1 MLESGMKLPSHPE
14 PPALPEADP
23 FACFD
28 PVTAE
33 WFKAVFDAP
42 TAPQRMGWP
51 VIARGESALILA
63 PTGTGKTLT
72 AFLWCLDRLMLQ
84 DRQQATGNR
93 EQNGRELG
101 GEGTRER
108 KDRQQATGNREQK
121 GRELGGEGARDKGT
135 RIVYVSPL
143 KALAVDVER
152 NLRSPLAGI
161 ANMARRRGVA
171 FHEPSI
177 HVRTGDTPPRER
189 QRYVRD
195 PDDILITTPESLY
208 LLLTS
213 QASEVLRHVDTVII
227 DEIHALVPT
236 KRGAHMT
243 LTLERLEAL
252 VGRPLQRIGLS
263 ATQRPLEEVARFLG
277 GVQIQATG
285 NRQQATWN
293 RQQGTGNRQ
302 LGTGNWEQAT
312 GRQGQR
318 DRGAEGHGD
327 GGNYADNVADLR
339 ANHSSGAEARSLSVA
354 PGGTTEVVPLQN
366 TSTALGGTT
375 EVVPLQNTS
384 TRDTAWGERN
394 AGPSTAPLAGDD
406 GVAVED
412 GGSRLAETLRYRPVT
427 IVNASGRKQL
437 KLRIEVPVEDMA
449 RLNTIEEIP
458 SGPASQTPRRVSI
471 WNAIHPRL
479 LELVRER
486 NSTILFVNSRQ
497 VAERLAGALNELAGE
512 PIARAHHGS
521 LAAHQRSV
529 IEEQLKAG
537 QIKALCAT
545 STLEL
550 GIDMG
555 AVDLVIQIE
564 APPSV
569 ASGMQRIGRAGHSVD
584 AVSEGVL
591 FPKYRADLV
600 ACATVT
606 RAMHEGHIE
615 STRYPRNPLDVL
627 AQQLVAIVAS
637 ATTTGNRQ
645 QGTGNRRAGS
655 GKAGSKGAR
664 ERRGRELGSKG
675 ARERGNKTAGIREQR
690 GLSLFAGTAGTA
702 DSAGI
707 ANTAYSAGAA
717 GSAYPAP
724 VEVCVDAL
732 YDLVRRAAPF
742 GGLTR
747 GAFDGVLDLLSGRY
761 PSDEFGEL
769 RPRLTWDRV
778 RNVVTARNGAARLAI
793 LNAGTIPDR
802 GLYGVFL
809 AHSEGKSVRVGELD
823 EEMVFE
829 SHPNETFILGAST
842 WRIVD
847 ITHDRVL
854 VEPAPGEPGK
864 MPFWKGD
871 GPGRPLEFGRKIGA
885 LVREMRALPKAA
897 ALTRLVAEHDLDPN
911 AAENMLQFLED
922 QQAATGQVPDDR
934 TIVIERVRDE
944 LGDWRMC
951 VLTPFGSRIHIPWAM
966 AVAARIRATGGPDVE
981 TLWGDD
987 GFVLRFPDTDEP
999 PDADWVMVESAEALQ
1014 LVMRQLGSTA
1024 LFAGRFREAAG
1035 RALLLPRRRA
1045 DQRSPL
1051 WQLRKRSYDLLK
1063 VASRY
1068 PSFPLLLEAYREC
1081 LRDVFDM
1088 PALIETLRAIE
1099 QRQLRVHV
1107 VETRKPS
1114 PFASSLLFSYVA
1126 NFLYDGDAPLA
1137 ERRAQAL
1144 TIDQDQL
1151 REILG
1156 EADLRELL
1164 DADVIA
1170 EVEETAQCLA
1180 ENYRARSVDGMH
1192 DLLLKLGDLSREEL
1206 GRRVE
1211 SPELLQHVDR
1221 LIRARRLLEL
1231 RVAGERRL
1239 IAAEDAARYRDAL
1252 GIPLPPGIAASLLE
1266 PVAHPVLEL
1275 VRRYARTHG
1284 PFTCRAAADR
1294 FGLDG
1299 DDVEAVLRQLAHEGR
1314 VLEGGFI
1321 PGGLHR
1327 EWCDAE
1333 ILRQI
1338 RRKSL
1343 ARLRREVEPVEQHT
1357 LARFLT
1363 HWQGLLLRRRSGA
1376 GHLDALLDVIENLQ
1390 GAPVP
1395 ASLLESSI
1403 LPARLAGYE
1412 PAGLDTLIAAG
1423 EVTWAGAEPL
1433 GERDGRIALYLADKV
1448 PLLLTARALTEPL
1461 TEREEKLLEVLEATG
1476 ASFFDPL
1483 HQAVGAGYPGE
1494 TIDALWSLVW
1504 RGLVTNDSLH
1514 ALRAY
1519 ILRPDSA
1526 RTARRSHQTG
1536 AVFRSRRT
1544 TPPNAQGR
1552 WALLPQSRQQATGNR
1567 EQKDRERGSRKTGSK
1582 GAERQGAREQGS
1594 KGAAGRETRIT
1605 AGQETGATAAGATQT
1620 ERSHA
1625 LAMQLLNRY
1634 GILLREQV
1642 AAENVPGGFSAVYDV
1657 LKALEE
1663 SGRIRRGYFVAGL
1676 GATQFALP
1684 AAVDLLRQLRTAPHA
1699 EKPEFVQ
1706 LAATDPAN
1714 PYGSVLKW
1722 PDLPVAEEDSE
1733 TAPRVLTRA
1742 AYAEVILRNGQ
1753 LVAWLRRSNPNLLVF
1768 LPAEEPER
1776 SQAAEGLA
1784 HFLCSRGQER
1794 MHADRHAGVL
1804 ITTINGQPVAAHP
1817 MARFLMDAGF
1827 HPGPLGMHLR
1837 RIPMGMGQQP
1847 AGPEELQ

>member
-1 MLESGMKLPSHPE
+1 MPPRPTNPDA
-14 PPALPEADP
+14 PPALDAQEP
-23 FACFD
+23 FSVFH

-33 WFKAVFDAP
+33 WFQAVFDAP
-42 TAPQRMGWP
+42 TAPQRLGWP

-72 AFLWCLDRLMLQ
+72 AFLWCLDRLMLHPRPT
-84 DRQQATGNR
+84 DRT
-93 EQNGRELG
+93 
-101 GEGTRER
+101 
-108 KDRQQATGNREQK
+108 
-121 GRELGGEGARDKGT
+121 KGT

-161 ANMARRRGVA
+161 ANMARRRGVP
-171 FHEPSI
+171 FHEPTIS
-177 HVRTGDTPPRER
+177 VRTGDTPPRER
-189 QRYVRD
+189 ARYRRD
-195 PDDILITTPESLY
+195 PADILITTPESLY

-213 QASEVLRHVDTVII
+213 QAAEVLRTVDTVIV

-236 KRGAHMT
+236 KRGAHLA

-252 VGRPLQRIGLS
+252 AKKPLQRIGLS

-277 GVQIQATG
+277 GVDIQP
-285 NRQQATWN
+285 QQTQESPAPPQSSHAPSS
-293 RQQGTGNRQ
+293 RF
-302 LGTGNWEQAT
+302 
-312 GRQGQR
+312 
-318 DRGAEGHGD
+318 
-327 GGNYADNVADLR
+327 
-339 ANHSSGAEARSLSVA
+339 SSGARVGDQAAHSSDRETIASSEEDSWTA
-354 PGGTTEVVPLQN
+354 EVP
-366 TSTALGGTT
+366 
-375 EVVPLQNTS
+375 EP
-384 TRDTAWGERN
+384 
-394 AGPSTAPLAGDD
+394 
-406 GVAVED
+406 AV
-412 GGSRLAETLRYRPVT
+412 LRYRPVT
-427 IVNASGRKQL
+427 IVNASARKQL

-449 RLNTIEEIP
+449 RLNAMEEIP

-479 LELVRER
+479 LELIRER

-497 VAERLAGALNELAGE
+497 VAERLAGALNELADE

-521 LAAHQRSV
+521 LAAPQRAI

-537 QIKALCAT
+537 KIKALCAT

-564 APPSV
+564 APPSI
-569 ASGMQRIGRAGHSVD
+569 ASGMQRIGRAGHHVD

-591 FPKYRADLV
+591 FPKFRADLV
-600 ACATVT
+600 ACAAVT
-606 RAMHEGHIE
+606 SAMHEGHIE
-615 STRYPRNPLDVL
+615 STRFPRNPLDVL
-627 AQQLVAIVAS
+627 AQQLVAIVAHPPNVASS
-637 ATTTGNRQ
+637 ARSKKPRTLSTR
-645 QGTGNRRAGS
+645 RRAPS
-655 GKAGSKGAR
+655 FP
-664 ERRGRELGSKG
+664 
-675 ARERGNKTAGIREQR
+675 Q
-690 GLSLFAGTAGTA
+690 LFAERVG
-702 DSAGI
+702 DHEPQ
-707 ANTAYSAGAA
+707 
-717 GSAYPAP
+717 PASEYATLDLEP
-724 VEVCVDAL
+724 KPEVAVDLL

-747 GAFDGVLDLLSGRY
+747 TAFDGVLDLLSGRY
-761 PSDEFGEL
+761 PSDEFAEL

-778 RNVVTARNGAARLAI
+778 RNVVTARDGAARLAI

-809 AHSEGKSVRVGELD
+809 AHTEGKSIRVGELD

-829 SHPNETFILGAST
+829 SHPNDNFILGAST

-871 GPGRPLEFGRKIGA
+871 GPGRPLEFGRRIGA
-885 LVREMRALPKAA
+885 LVRELRALPKPAG
-897 ALTRLVAEHDLDPN
+897 LTRLVAEHDLDPN
-911 AAENMLQFLED
+911 AAENLLQFLED
-922 QQAATGQVPDDR
+922 QQTATGQVPDDR
-934 TIVIERVRDE
+934 TIVIERTRDE
-944 LGDWRMC
+944 LGDWRVC

-966 AVAARIRATGGPDVE
+966 AVSARIRAAGGPDVE

-999 PDADWVMVESAEALQ
+999 PDPDWIMLESSEALQ
-1014 LVMRQLGSTA
+1014 LVLRQLGSTA

-1035 RALLLPRRRA
+1035 RALLLPRRHA

-1051 WQLRKRSYDLLK
+1051 WQLRKRSYDLLS

-1088 PALIETLRAIE
+1088 PALLETLRAIE

-1126 NFLYDGDAPLA
+1126 NFVYDGDAPLA

-1164 DADVIA
+1164 DAAAIA

-1180 ENYRARSVDGMH
+1180 ENYRARSADGIH
-1192 DLLLKLGDLSREEL
+1192 DLLLKLGDLSREEVS
-1206 GRRVE
+1206 RRVA
-1211 SPELLQHVDR
+1211 SPDLLQHVDR
-1221 LIRARRLLEL
+1221 LVRARRLLEL
-1231 RVAGERRL
+1231 RIAPTGENARRL

-1252 GIPLPPGIAASLLE
+1252 GIPLPPGLAASLLE

-1284 PFTCRAAADR
+1284 PFTVRAAADR

-1299 DDVEAVLRQLAHEGR
+1299 SEVENVLRQLAHEGR

-1363 HWQGLLLRRRSGA
+1363 HWQGLLAPRRSGPA
-1376 GHLDALLDVIENLQ
+1376 HLDALLDVIESLQ
-1390 GAPVP
+1390 GAPIP
-1395 ASLLESSI
+1395 ASLLEASI
-1403 LPARLAGYE
+1403 LPARIAGYE

-1423 EVTWAGAEPL
+1423 EVAWAGVEPL
-1433 GERDGRIALYLADKV
+1433 GERDGRIALYLADKL
-1448 PLLLTARALTEPL
+1448 PLLAQPRPL
-1461 TEREEKLLEVLEATG
+1461 TDPLAEREQKLVAILESTG

-1483 HQAVGAGYPGE
+1483 HQAVGGGYPGE

-1519 ILRPDSA
+1519 TIRPDT
-1526 RTARRSHQTG
+1526 RTQRRPHQTG

-1552 WALLPQSRQQATGNR
+1552 WSLLPVRSKDTGPSAT
-1567 EQKDRERGSRKTGSK
+1567 E
-1582 GAERQGAREQGS
+1582 A
-1594 KGAAGRETRIT
+1594 
-1605 AGQETGATAAGATQT
+1605 
-1620 ERSHA
+1620 SHA

-1634 GILLREQV
+1634 GILLREHA
-1642 AAENVPGGFSAVYDV
+1642 AAENIPGGFSAVYDV
-1657 LKALEE
+1657 LKALEQ

-1684 AAVDLLRQLRTAPHA
+1684 AAVDLLRRLRTAPPE

-1706 LAATDPAN
+1706 LAASDPAN
-1714 PYGSVLKW
+1714 PYGSVLRW
-1722 PDLPVAEEDSE
+1722 PDLPVAEEDTES
-1733 TAPRVLTRA
+1733 APRVLTRA

-1753 LVAWLRRSNPNLLVF
+1753 LLACLRRNNPNLLVF
-1768 LPAEEPER
+1768 LPGDEPER
-1776 SQAAEGLA
+1776 SQAASGLA
-1784 HFLCSRGQER
+1784 HFLCARGQER
-1794 MHADRHAGVL
+1794 MHADRHQGVL
-1804 ITTINGQPVAAHP
+1804 ITTINGQPVSANP

-1827 HPGPLGMHLR
+1827 HPGPLGLHLR
-1837 RIPMGMGQQP
+1837 RIPMP
-1847 AGPEELQ
+1847 IVHHAASAEELQ

>member
-1 MLESGMKLPSHPE
+1 MSAERPVSLQDPNPQSPAEPGSPSAGSDCTP
-14 PPALPEADP
+14 ADP
-23 FACFD
+23 FACFH

-33 WFKAVFDAP
+33 WFRAVFDAP
-42 TAPQRMGWP
+42 TAPQRLGWP
-51 VIARGESALILA
+51 VIARRESALILA

-72 AFLWCLDRLMLQ
+72 AFLWCLDRLMLHL
-84 DRQQATGNR
+84 DP
-93 EQNGRELG
+93 E
-101 GEGTRER
+101 GEKPGC
-108 KDRQQATGNREQK
+108 
-121 GRELGGEGARDKGT
+121 
-135 RIVYVSPL
+135 RILYVSPL

-161 ANMARRRGVA
+161 ANMARRRA
-171 FHEPSI
+171 ISFHEPTIS
-177 HVRTGDTPPRER
+177 VRTGDTPQRER
-189 QRYVRD
+189 ARFRRH
-195 PDDILITTPESLY
+195 PADILITTPESLY
-208 LLLTS
+208 LMLTS
-213 QASEVLRHVDTVII
+213 GAADALRTVDTVII

-236 KRGAHMT
+236 KRGAH
-243 LTLERLEAL
+243 LALSLERLEAL
-252 VGRPLQRIGLS
+252 TKKRLQRIGLS

-277 GVQIQATG
+277 GVEISV
-285 NRQQATWN
+285 
-293 RQQGTGNRQ
+293 
-302 LGTGNWEQAT
+302 EKP
-312 GRQGQR
+312 
-318 DRGAEGHGD
+318 GH
-327 GGNYADNVADLR
+327 AK
-339 ANHSSGAEARSLSVA
+339 
-354 PGGTTEVVPLQN
+354 
-366 TSTALGGTT
+366 STVSHA
-375 EVVPLQNTS
+375 
-384 TRDTAWGERN
+384 
-394 AGPSTAPLAGDD
+394 
-406 GVAVED
+406 VAVSSDSNPKAQAADEV
-412 GGSRLAETLRYRPVT
+412 SNLATTGLDLPDPAPLRYRPVM
-427 IVNASGRKQL
+427 IVNASVSKQL

-449 RLNTIEEIP
+449 NLNAIEELP
-458 SGPASQTPRRVSI
+458 SGPASQMPRRVSI

-479 LELVRER
+479 LELIRDR

-497 VAERLAGALNELAGE
+497 VAERLAGALNDLAGE

-521 LAAHQRSV
+521 LAAAQRSV

-584 AVSEGVL
+584 AVSEGIL

-600 ACATVT
+600 ACAAVT
-606 RAMHEGHIE
+606 RAMHDGHIE

-627 AQQLVAIVAS
+627 CQQLVAICAHPPF
-637 ATTTGNRQ
+637 AAKTELPRKPRQ
-645 QGTGNRRAGS
+645 ILPGTVLPPDPRP
-655 GKAGSKGAR
+655 
-664 ERRGRELGSKG
+664 EV
-675 ARERGNKTAGIREQR
+675 
-690 GLSLFAGTAGTA
+690 
-702 DSAGI
+702 
-707 ANTAYSAGAA
+707 
-717 GSAYPAP
+717 P
-724 VEVCVDAL
+724 VDFL

-747 GAFDGVLDLLSGRY
+747 SSFEGVLDLLSGRY
-761 PSDEFGEL
+761 PSDEFAEL
-769 RPRLTWDRV
+769 RPRLNWDRI
-778 RNVVTARNGAARLAI
+778 RNVVIARDGAARLAI

-809 AHSEGKSVRVGELD
+809 AHTEGKSIRVGELD

-854 VEPAPGEPGK
+854 VVPAPGEPGK

-871 GPGRPLEFGRKIGA
+871 GPGRPLEFGRRIGA
-885 LVREMRALPKAA
+885 LVRELRSLPKPA

-911 AAENMLQFLED
+911 AAENLLQFLAD
-922 QQAATGQVPDDR
+922 QADSTGQVPDDR

-944 LGDWRMC
+944 LGDWRVC

-966 AVAARIRATGGPDVE
+966 AVSARIRASGGPEVE

-999 PDADWVMVESAEALQ
+999 PNPDWFLIESSEAMR
-1014 LVMRQLGSTA
+1014 LVLRQLGSTA

-1045 DQRSPL
+1045 NQRSPL
-1051 WQLRKRSYDLLK
+1051 WQLRKRSYDLLS

-1081 LRDVFDM
+1081 LRDFFDM
-1088 PALIETLRAIE
+1088 PALIEILREIE
-1099 QRQLRVHV
+1099 QRKLRVHI

-1114 PFASSLLFSYVA
+1114 PFAASLLFSYVA

-1151 REILG
+1151 SELLG

-1164 DADVIA
+1164 DPDAIAD
-1170 EVEETAQCLA
+1170 VEETAQCLA
-1180 ENYRARSVDGMH
+1180 ENYRARSADGVH
-1192 DLLLKLGDLSREEL
+1192 DLCLRLGDLSQTEL
-1206 GRRVE
+1206 ARRVTDPSVLE
-1211 SPELLQHVDR
+1211 SVPR
-1221 LIRARRLLEL
+1221 LVRGRRLLEL
-1231 RVAGERRL
+1231 RIAGERRV

-1252 GIPLPPGIAASLLE
+1252 GVPLPPGLPVALLE

-1275 VRRYARTHG
+1275 VRRFARTHG
-1284 PFTCRAAADR
+1284 PFTLREPAERFALDPTVIENALRSLAA
-1294 FGLDG
+1294 
-1299 DDVEAVLRQLAHEGR
+1299 EGR
-1314 VLEGGFI
+1314 VLEGGFR
-1321 PGGLHR
+1321 PTGLHR

-1343 ARLRREVEPVEQHT
+1343 AKLRREVEPVEQHT

-1363 HWQGLLLRRRSGA
+1363 HWQGLLAPRRTGPA
-1376 GHLDALLDVIENLQ
+1376 HLDALLDAIENLQ
-1390 GAPVP
+1390 GAPIP

-1403 LPARLAGYE
+1403 LPARVSGYD

-1423 EVTWAGAEPL
+1423 EVAWAGVEPI
-1433 GERDGRIALYLADKV
+1433 GERDGRIALYLADKLA
-1448 PLLLTARALTEPL
+1448 LLAQQRPQSEPL
-1461 TEREEKLLEVLEATG
+1461 TEREEKLLAVLESTG
-1476 ASFFDPL
+1476 ASFFDSL
-1483 HQAVGAGYPGE
+1483 HQAIGGGYPGE

-1526 RTARRSHQTG
+1526 RAPRRPHQSG
-1536 AVFRSRRT
+1536 AAFRSRRT

-1552 WALLPQSRQQATGNR
+1552 WSLLPVGA
-1567 EQKDRERGSRKTGSK
+1567 QKGRGVVSSK
-1582 GAERQGAREQGS
+1582 MPGAPSFPLSSAERVGDHEPRPTSAP
-1594 KGAAGRETRIT
+1594 TT
-1605 AGQETGATAAGATQT
+1605 T
-1620 ERSHA
+1620 ESAHA
-1625 LAMQLLNRY
+1625 LALQLLSRY
-1634 GILLREQV
+1634 GILTRESV

-1684 AAVDLLRQLRTAPHA
+1684 AAIDLLRQLRTEPPA

-1714 PYGSVLKW
+1714 PYGSVLRW
-1722 PDLPVAEEDSE
+1722 PDLPVTDNDSE
-1733 TAPRVLTRA
+1733 SAPRILTRA

-1753 LVAWLRRSNPNLLVF
+1753 LVAWLRRNNPNLLVF
-1768 LPAEEPER
+1768 LPADEPER
-1776 SQAAEGLA
+1776 SHAAAGLA
-1784 HFLCSRGQER
+1784 HFLCDRGQSR
-1794 MHADRHAGVL
+1794 MHSSRHEGVL
-1804 ITTINGQPVAAHP
+1804 ITTINGQSVSSHFL
-1817 MARFLMDAGF
+1817 ARFLMDAGF
-1827 HPGPLGMHLR
+1827 YCGPLGMHLR
-1837 RIPMGMGQQP
+1837 RIPLPLTPPPMHEVQ
-1847 AGPEELQ
+1847 

>member
-1 MLESGMKLPSHPE
+1 M
-14 PPALPEADP
+14 PARRPTSENQPIPGPDP
-23 FACFD
+23 FACFH

-33 WFKAVFDAP
+33 WFKAVFEAP

-72 AFLWCLDRLMLQ
+72 AFLWCLDRLMLHP
-84 DRQQATGNR
+84 AP
-93 EQNGRELG
+93 EE
-101 GEGTRER
+101 
-108 KDRQQATGNREQK
+108 KKK
-121 GRELGGEGARDKGT
+121 GC

-161 ANMARRRGVA
+161 SNMARRMGVP
-171 FHEPSI
+171 FREPGIS
-177 HVRTGDTPPRER
+177 VRTGDTPQKER
-189 QRYVRD
+189 ARFARQ
-195 PDDILITTPESLY
+195 PDEVLITTPESLY

-213 QASEVLRHVDTVII
+213 QAADALRTVDTVII

-236 KRGAHMT
+236 KRGAHLA

-252 VGRPLQRIGLS
+252 TKRRLQRIGLS

-277 GVQIQATG
+277 GVEVQETG
-285 NRQQATWN
+285 NRE
-293 RQQGTGNRQ
+293 QGFEKQ
-302 LGTGNWEQAT
+302 EPIEQCH
-312 GRQGQR
+312 
-318 DRGAEGHGD
+318 D
-327 GGNYADNVADLR
+327 VALVE
-339 ANHSSGAEARSLSVA
+339 EARGLV
-354 PGGTTEVVPLQN
+354 
-366 TSTALGGTT
+366 
-375 EVVPLQNTS
+375 
-384 TRDTAWGERN
+384 
-394 AGPSTAPLAGDD
+394 
-406 GVAVED
+406 
-412 GGSRLAETLRYRPVT
+412 YRPVT
-427 IVNASGRKQL
+427 VINASALKQL

-449 RLNTIEEIP
+449 RLGEMEDIP
-458 SGPASQTPRRVSI
+458 SGPASQMPRRVSI

-479 LELVRER
+479 LEIVRDR

-521 LAAHQRSV
+521 LAAAQRSV

-537 QIKALCAT
+537 QIRALCAT

-564 APPSV
+564 SPPSV
-569 ASGMQRIGRAGHSVD
+569 ASGMQRIGRAGHHVD
-584 AVSEGVL
+584 AVSEGIL

-600 ACATVT
+600 ACAAVT

-615 STRYPRNPLDVL
+615 STRFPRNPLDVL
-627 AQQLVAIVAS
+627 AQQMVAIVAHPP
-637 ATTTGNRQ
+637 T
-645 QGTGNRRAGS
+645 
-655 GKAGSKGAR
+655 KAGN
-664 ERRGRELGSKG
+664 
-675 ARERGNKTAGIREQR
+675 GNQKSGTRKRKVTAGKKGERFRALFDNETPLEQSVQ
-690 GLSLFAGTAGTA
+690 LTASLEEK
-702 DSAGI
+702 
-707 ANTAYSAGAA
+707 
-717 GSAYPAP
+717 P
-724 VEVCVDAL
+724 EVSVDYL

-747 GAFDGVLDLLSGRY
+747 SSFEGVLDLLSGRY
-761 PSDEFGEL
+761 PSDEFAEL

-778 RNVVTARNGAARLAI
+778 RNVVTARDGAARLAI

-809 AHSEGKSVRVGELD
+809 AYSEGKAVRVGELD

-829 SHPNETFILGAST
+829 SHPGETFILGAST

-854 VEPAPGEPGK
+854 VTPAPGEPGK

-871 GPGRPLEFGRKIGA
+871 GPGRPLEFGRRIGA
-885 LVREMRALPKAA
+885 MVRELRALPKPV
-897 ALTRLVAEHDLDPN
+897 ALTRLVAEHDLDPG
-911 AAENMLQFLED
+911 AAENLMQYLDD
-922 QQAATGQVPDDR
+922 QHDSTDAVPDDR
-934 TIVIERVRDE
+934 TIVIERCRDE
-944 LGDWRMC
+944 LGDWRVC

-966 AVAARIRATGGPDVE
+966 AVSARIRAAGGPEVE

-999 PDADWVMVESAEALQ
+999 PDPDWFLVESAEAMQ
-1014 LVMRQLGSTA
+1014 LVLRQLGSTA

-1051 WQLRKRSYDLLK
+1051 WQLRKRSYDLLS

-1068 PSFPLLLEAYREC
+1068 LSFPLLLESYREC

-1099 QRQLRVHV
+1099 QRQLRIHV
-1107 VETRKPS
+1107 AETRKPS

-1151 REILG
+1151 RELLG

-1164 DADVIA
+1164 DAEAIA
-1170 EVEETAQCLA
+1170 EVEEKAQCLS
-1180 ENYRARSVDGMH
+1180 EDYRARSADGIH
-1192 DLLLKLGDLSREEL
+1192 DLCLRLGDLSREEL
-1206 GRRVE
+1206 ARRVV
-1211 SPELLQHVDR
+1211 SPDLLASVDR
-1221 LIRARRLLEL
+1221 LVRARRLLDL
-1231 RVAGERRL
+1231 RIAGERRL
-1239 IAAEDAARYRDAL
+1239 IAVEDAARYRDAL
-1252 GIPLPPGIAASLLE
+1252 GIPLPPGIATALLE
-1266 PVAHPVLEL
+1266 PVAHPVMEL

-1284 PFTCRAAADR
+1284 PFTLREASERFALDIPVVEQALHLLAA
-1294 FGLDG
+1294 
-1299 DDVEAVLRQLAHEGR
+1299 EGR
-1314 VLEGGFI
+1314 VLEGGFR
-1321 PGGLHR
+1321 PGGLNR

-1343 ARLRREVEPVEQHT
+1343 AKLRREVEPVEQYT

-1363 HWQGLLLRRRSGA
+1363 HWQGLVAPRRTGNA
-1376 GHLDALLDVIENLQ
+1376 HLDVLLDSIENLQ
-1390 GAPVP
+1390 GAPIP
-1395 ASLLESSI
+1395 ASLLETQV
-1403 LPARLAGYE
+1403 LPARISDYG
-1412 PAGLDTLIAAG
+1412 PSGLDTLIGAG
-1423 EVTWAGAEPL
+1423 EVAWAGVEPI
-1433 GERDGRIALYLADKV
+1433 GERDGRIALFLADKL
-1448 PLLLTARALTEPL
+1448 PLLAQQRPLVEPL
-1461 TEREEKLLEVLEATG
+1461 TEREEKLLAVLESTG

-1483 HQAVGAGYPGE
+1483 HQAAGGGYPGE
-1494 TIDALWSLVW
+1494 TIEALWSLVW
-1504 RGLVTNDSLH
+1504 RGLITNDSLH
-1514 ALRAY
+1514 ALRSYTA
-1519 ILRPDSA
+1519 RPESA
-1526 RTARRSHQTG
+1526 RAPRRLQTG

-1544 TPPNAQGR
+1544 TPPTAQGR
-1552 WALLPQSRQQATGNR
+1552 WSLLPLRAAKNAEGVPTAT
-1567 EQKDRERGSRKTGSK
+1567 E
-1582 GAERQGAREQGS
+1582 A
-1594 KGAAGRETRIT
+1594 
-1605 AGQETGATAAGATQT
+1605 
-1620 ERSHA
+1620 SHA
-1625 LAMQLLNRY
+1625 LALQLLNRY
-1634 GILLREQV
+1634 GVLMREHV

-1663 SGRIRRGYFVAGL
+1663 SGRVRRGYFVAGL

-1684 AAVDLLRQLRTAPHA
+1684 AAVDLLRQLRTAPPT

-1714 PYGSVLKW
+1714 PYGSVLRW

-1733 TAPRVLTRA
+1733 TAPRILTRA

-1753 LVAWLRRSNPNLLVF
+1753 LVAWLRRGNPNILVF
-1768 LPAEEPER
+1768 LPPEEPER
-1776 SQAAEGLA
+1776 GQVSSGLA
-1784 HFLCSRGQER
+1784 HFLCSRGQEKMR
-1794 MHADRHAGVL
+1794 ASSHQGVL

-1817 MARFLMDAGF
+1817 MARYLMDAGF

-1837 RIPMGMGQQP
+1837 RIPMSMGHHAHEPGANTGGEVQ
-1847 AGPEELQ
+1847 

>member
-1 MLESGMKLPSHPE
+1 MLRPAAPPEST
-14 PPALPEADP
+14 PAPDP
-23 FACFD
+23 FACFH
-28 PVTAE
+28 PVTAA

-42 TAPQRMGWP
+42 TQPQFLGWP

-63 PTGTGKTLT
+63 PTGTGKTLA

-84 DRQQATGNR
+84 PAHPSDKDKGVARVGHPD
-93 EQNGRELG
+93 ELG
-101 GEGTRER
+101 C
-108 KDRQQATGNREQK
+108 
-121 GRELGGEGARDKGT
+121 

-152 NLRSPLAGI
+152 NLRSPLAGM
-161 ANMARRRGVA
+161 ANMARRMGVP
-171 FHEPSI
+171 FREPQI

-189 QRYVRD
+189 ARFLRH
-195 PDDILITTPESLY
+195 PAEILITTPESLY

-213 QASEVLRHVDTVII
+213 QASEVLRTVDTVII

-236 KRGAHMT
+236 KRGAH
-243 LTLERLEAL
+243 LALSLERLEAL
-252 VGRPLQRIGLS
+252 TRRRLQRIGLS

-277 GVQIQATG
+277 GVETPEAVAGSTLDL
-285 NRQQATWN
+285 QQK
-293 RQQGTGNRQ
+293 
-302 LGTGNWEQAT
+302 
-312 GRQGQR
+312 
-318 DRGAEGHGD
+318 
-327 GGNYADNVADLR
+327 LR
-339 ANHSSGAEARSLSVA
+339 APSFPLFSAVRVGEQESRPESADPESGSSGSQLLEPFPDSGFSQGFSTDTEAPPHQPSDAAWSSDI
-354 PGGTTEVVPLQN
+354 PETTP
-366 TSTALGGTT
+366 
-375 EVVPLQNTS
+375 
-384 TRDTAWGERN
+384 
-394 AGPSTAPLAGDD
+394 
-406 GVAVED
+406 
-412 GGSRLAETLRYRPVT
+412 LRYRPVT
-427 IVNASGRKQL
+427 IVNASALKRL

-449 RLNTIEEIP
+449 RLSAQEELP
-458 SGPASQTPRRVSI
+458 SGPASQAPRRVSI

-479 LELVRER
+479 LELIRER

-497 VAERLAGALNELAGE
+497 VAERLAGALNDLAGE

-521 LAAHQRSV
+521 LAAAQRSV

-537 QIKALCAT
+537 QIRALCAT

-569 ASGMQRIGRAGHSVD
+569 ASGMQRIGRAGHQVD
-584 AVSEGVL
+584 AVSEGIL

-600 ACATVT
+600 ACAAVT

-615 STRYPRNPLDVL
+615 STRFPRNPLDVL
-627 AQQLVAIVAS
+627 AQQLVAIVAHPP
-637 ATTTGNRQ
+637 AAIVADRQ
-645 QGTGNRRAGS
+645 S
-655 GKAGSKGAR
+655 GCPTLGASSPLRLGWENTPTHDPNAESK
-664 ERRGRELGSKG
+664 
-675 ARERGNKTAGIREQR
+675 
-690 GLSLFAGTAGTA
+690 
-702 DSAGI
+702 
-707 ANTAYSAGAA
+707 
-717 GSAYPAP
+717 P
-724 VEVCVDAL
+724 EVSVDAL
-732 YDLVRRAAPF
+732 FDLVRHAAPF
-742 GGLTR
+742 GGLSR
-747 GAFDGVLDLLSGRY
+747 AAFEGVLDLLSGRY
-761 PSDEFGEL
+761 PSDEFAEL
-769 RPRLTWDRV
+769 RPRLVWDRV
-778 RNVVTARNGAARLAI
+778 RNVVTARDGAARLAI

-829 SHPNETFILGAST
+829 SHSNETFILGAST
-842 WRIVD
+842 WRIVE

-854 VEPAPGEPGK
+854 VVPAPGEPGK

-871 GPGRPLEFGRKIGA
+871 SPGRPLEFGRRIGA
-885 LVREMRALPKAA
+885 LVRELRALPKPA
-897 ALTRLVAEHDLDPN
+897 ALTRLVAEHDLDPG
-911 AAENMLQFLED
+911 AAENLLQFLAD
-922 QQAATGQVPDDR
+922 QEAATGAVPDDR
-934 TIVIERVRDE
+934 TVVVERCRDE
-944 LGDWRMC
+944 LGDWRVC

-966 AVAARIRATGGPDVE
+966 AVTARIRAAGGPEVE
-981 TLWGDD
+981 ALWGDD

-999 PDADWVMVESAEALQ
+999 PDPDWFLVESAEAMA
-1014 LVMRQLGSTA
+1014 LVLRQLGSTA

-1045 DQRSPL
+1045 DARSPL
-1051 WQLRKRSYDLLK
+1051 WQLRKRAYDLLS

-1099 QRQLRVHV
+1099 QRQLRVQV
-1107 VETRKPS
+1107 VETRTPS
-1114 PFASSLLFSYVA
+1114 PFAASLLFSYVA

-1151 REILG
+1151 RELLG

-1164 DADVIA
+1164 DADAIA
-1170 EVEETAQCLA
+1170 EVEEAAQCLA
-1180 ENYRARSVDGMH
+1180 ENWRARSADGIH
-1192 DLLLKLGDLSREEL
+1192 DLCLRLGDLSRAEL
-1206 GRRVE
+1206 ARRVANASLLE
-1211 SPELLQHVDR
+1211 SIDR
-1221 LIRARRLLEL
+1221 LVRSRRLLEL
-1231 RVAGERRL
+1231 RIAGERRL

-1252 GIPLPPGIAASLLE
+1252 GIPLPPGLPAAFME
-1266 PVAHPVLEL
+1266 PAAHPVLEL

-1284 PFTCRAAADR
+1284 PFTLREAADR
-1294 FGLDG
+1294 FALDAAA
-1299 DDVEAVLRQLAHEGR
+1299 VEKALHRLAEEGR
-1314 VLEGGFI
+1314 VLEGGFR
-1321 PGGLHR
+1321 PGGLHQ

-1343 ARLRREVEPVEQHT
+1343 AKLRREVEPVEQHT

-1363 HWQGLLLRRRSGA
+1363 HWQGLLAPRRSA
-1376 GHLDALLDVIENLQ
+1376 TAHLDALLDTIDSLQ
-1390 GAPVP
+1390 GAPLP
-1395 ASLLESSI
+1395 ASLLETSI
-1403 LPARLAGYE
+1403 LPARLVDYS

-1423 EVTWAGAEPL
+1423 EVAWAGVEPL
-1433 GERDGRIALYLADKV
+1433 GERDGRIALFLADKL
-1448 PLLLTARALTEPL
+1448 PLLAQQRPLAEPL
-1461 TEREEKLLEVLEATG
+1461 TEREEELLAVLESTG

-1483 HQAVGAGYPGE
+1483 HQAVGGGYPGE
-1494 TIDALWSLVW
+1494 SIDALWSLVW
-1504 RGLVTNDSLH
+1504 RGLITNDSLH

-1519 ILRPDSA
+1519 IAKPESA
-1526 RTARRSHQTG
+1526 RAPRRLQTG

-1544 TPPNAQGR
+1544 TPPTAQGR
-1552 WALLPQSRQQATGNR
+1552 WSILALGLPLRAGKGSEGESNALGAPSLRRSSAARVGDHEAQPASVSQGFPTAT
-1567 EQKDRERGSRKTGSK
+1567 E
-1582 GAERQGAREQGS
+1582 A
-1594 KGAAGRETRIT
+1594 
-1605 AGQETGATAAGATQT
+1605 
-1620 ERSHA
+1620 SHA
-1625 LAMQLLNRY
+1625 LALQLLNRY
-1634 GILLREQV
+1634 GILLRESV

-1684 AAVDLLRQLRTAPHA
+1684 AAVDLLRQLRTAPPA

-1714 PYGSVLKW
+1714 PYGSVLRW

-1733 TAPRVLTRA
+1733 SAPRILTRA

-1753 LVAWLRRSNPNLLVF
+1753 LVAWLRRGNPNLLVF

-1776 SQAAEGLA
+1776 SQVAAGLA
-1784 HFLCSRGQER
+1784 HFLCARGQQT
-1794 MHADRHAGVL
+1794 MHAASHQGLL

-1827 HPGPLGMHLR
+1827 HAGPLGMHLR
-1837 RIPMGMGQQP
+1837 RIPMPVAQHQP
-1847 AGPEELQ
+1847 HAGEVQ

>member
-1 MLESGMKLPSHPE
+1 MSPDRESPNGHNSDFPQGAVPVGT
-14 PPALPEADP
+14 EARSGGAGENTDP
-23 FACFD
+23 FACFHA
-28 PVTAE
+28 VTAA
-33 WFKAVFDAP
+33 WFRAVFDSP

-51 VIARGESALILA
+51 AIARGENALILA
-63 PTGTGKTLT
+63 PTGTGKTLA

-84 DRQQATGNR
+84 A
-93 EQNGRELG
+93 LP
-101 GEGTRER
+101 EGH
-108 KDRQQATGNREQK
+108 QK
-121 GRELGGEGARDKGT
+121 GC

-152 NLRSPLAGI
+152 NLRSPLAGM
-161 ANMARRRGVA
+161 ANMARRMGVE
-171 FHEPSI
+171 FREPAIS
-177 HVRTGDTPPRER
+177 VRTGDTPQRER
-189 QRYVRD
+189 ARFARQ
-195 PDDILITTPESLY
+195 PSEILITTPESLY

-213 QASEVLRHVDTVII
+213 QAAEALRTVDTVII

-236 KRGAHMT
+236 KRGAH
-243 LTLERLEAL
+243 LALSLERLQAL
-252 VGRPLQRIGLS
+252 TKRPIQRIGLS

-277 GVQIQATG
+277 GVELPSAGELPAAPPPFLTDES
-285 NRQQATWN
+285 TPTSWS
-293 RQQGTGNRQ
+293 
-302 LGTGNWEQAT
+302 
-312 GRQGQR
+312 
-318 DRGAEGHGD
+318 
-327 GGNYADNVADLR
+327 ADLLD
-339 ANHSSGAEARSLSVA
+339 AA
-354 PGGTTEVVPLQN
+354 P
-366 TSTALGGTT
+366 
-375 EVVPLQNTS
+375 
-384 TRDTAWGERN
+384 
-394 AGPSTAPLAGDD
+394 
-406 GVAVED
+406 
-412 GGSRLAETLRYRPVT
+412 LRYRPVT
-427 IVNASGRKQL
+427 IVNASAPKQL

-449 RLNTIEEIP
+449 RLGEQEEIP
-458 SGPASQTPRRVSI
+458 SGPASQMPRRVSI

-479 LELVRER
+479 LEIIRER

-521 LAAHQRSV
+521 LAAAQRSV

-537 QIKALCAT
+537 QIRALCAT

-569 ASGMQRIGRAGHSVD
+569 ASGMQRIGRAGHHVD
-584 AVSEGVL
+584 AVSEGIL

-615 STRYPRNPLDVL
+615 STRFPRNPLDVL
-627 AQQLVAIVAS
+627 AQQLVAIVAHPPNAPAPARKARALKS
-637 ATTTGNRQ
+637 ARLAKN
-645 QGTGNRRAGS
+645 
-655 GKAGSKGAR
+655 
-664 ERRGRELGSKG
+664 L
-675 ARERGNKTAGIREQR
+675 
-690 GLSLFAGTAGTA
+690 TA
-702 DSAGI
+702 DLKFSDWESAQKQDE
-707 ANTAYSAGAA
+707 T
-717 GSAYPAP
+717 PKP
-724 VEVCVDAL
+724 EVDVDAL
-732 YDLVRRAAPF
+732 FDLVRRAAPF

-747 GAFDGVLDLLSGRY
+747 AAFEGVLDLLSGRY
-761 PSDEFGEL
+761 PSDEFAEL
-769 RPRLTWDRV
+769 RPRLTWDRI
-778 RNVVTARNGAARLAI
+778 RNVVTARDGAARLAI

-809 AHSEGKSVRVGELD
+809 AYSEGKAVRVGELD

-829 SHPNETFILGAST
+829 SHPGETFILGAST
-842 WRIVD
+842 WRIVE

-854 VEPAPGEPGK
+854 VTPAPGEPGK

-871 GPGRPLEFGRKIGA
+871 GPGRPLEFGRRIGA
-885 LVREMRALPKAA
+885 LVRELRALPKPA
-897 ALTRLVAEHDLDPN
+897 ALTRLVADHDLDPG
-911 AAENMLQFLED
+911 AAENLLQFLAD
-922 QQAATGQVPDDR
+922 QEAATGSVPDDR
-934 TIVIERVRDE
+934 TIVIERCRDE
-944 LGDWRMC
+944 LGDWRVC

-966 AVAARIRATGGPDVE
+966 AVSARIRAAGGPEVE

-999 PDADWVMVESAEALQ
+999 PDPDWFLVESAEAMQ
-1014 LVMRQLGSTA
+1014 LVLRQLGSTA

-1045 DQRSPL
+1045 DARSPL
-1051 WQLRKRSYDLLK
+1051 WQLRKRSYDLLS

-1088 PALIETLRAIE
+1088 PALIETLRAVE

-1114 PFASSLLFSYVA
+1114 PFAASLLFSYVA

-1151 REILG
+1151 RELLG

-1164 DADVIA
+1164 DADAIA
-1170 EVEETAQCLA
+1170 DVEEAAQCLA
-1180 ENYRARSVDGMH
+1180 ENYRARSADGIH
-1192 DLLLKLGDLSREEL
+1192 DLCLRLGDLSREEL
-1206 GRRVE
+1206 ARRVV
-1211 SPELLQHVDR
+1211 SPDLLAHVDR
-1221 LIRARRLLEL
+1221 LVRSRRLLEL
-1231 RVAGERRL
+1231 RIAGERRL
-1239 IAAEDAARYRDAL
+1239 VAAEDAARYRDGL
-1252 GIPLPPGIAASLLE
+1252 GIPLPPGLAAALLE

-1275 VRRYARTHG
+1275 MRRFARTHG
-1284 PFTCRAAADR
+1284 PFTLREASERFALDAAAA
-1294 FGLDG
+1294 
-1299 DDVEAVLRQLAHEGR
+1299 ENALRQLAAEGR
-1314 VLEGGFI
+1314 VLEGGFR

-1343 ARLRREVEPVEQHT
+1343 AKLRREVEPVEQHT

-1363 HWQGLLLRRRSGA
+1363 HWQGILAPRRT
-1376 GHLDALLDVIENLQ
+1376 GHANLDALLDAVESLQ
-1390 GAPVP
+1390 GAPLP
-1395 ASLLESSI
+1395 ASLVESSI
-1403 LPARLAGYE
+1403 LPARIADYAS
-1412 PAGLDTLIAAG
+1412 AGLDTLIAAG
-1423 EVTWAGAEPL
+1423 EVAWAGVEPI
-1433 GERDGRIALYLADKV
+1433 GERDGRIALFLADKL
-1448 PLLLTARALTEPL
+1448 PLLAQQRPIVDAL
-1461 TEREEKLLEVLEATG
+1461 TEREEKLLAVLESTG

-1483 HQAVGAGYPGE
+1483 HQAAGAGYPGE
-1494 TIDALWSLVW
+1494 TIEALWSLVW
-1504 RGLVTNDSLH
+1504 RGLITNDSLH

-1519 ILRPDSA
+1519 IARPESA
-1526 RTARRSHQTG
+1526 RNPRRLQTA
-1536 AVFRSRRT
+1536 AAFRSRRT
-1544 TPPNAQGR
+1544 TPPTAQGR
-1552 WALLPQSRQQATGNR
+1552 WSLLPVRSPRGTVSGHDFSRA
-1567 EQKDRERGSRKTGSK
+1567 ESASK
-1582 GAERQGAREQGS
+1582 P
-1594 KGAAGRETRIT
+1594 
-1605 AGQETGATAAGATQT
+1605 TGALAPESRSLVPTAT
-1620 ERSHA
+1620 EACHA
-1625 LAMQLLNRY
+1625 LALQLLNRY
-1634 GILLREQV
+1634 GVLLRESV

-1684 AAVDLLRQLRTAPHA
+1684 AAIDLLRQLRTAPPD

-1714 PYGSVLKW
+1714 PYGSVLRW

-1733 TAPRVLTRA
+1733 SAPRILTRA
-1742 AYAEVILRNGQ
+1742 AYAEVILRNGR
-1753 LVAWLRRSNPNLLVF
+1753 LVAWLRRANPNILVF

-1776 SQAAEGLA
+1776 SQTAAGLA
-1784 HFLCSRGQER
+1784 HFLCSRGQQKMR
-1794 MHADRHAGVL
+1794 ASSHQGVL

-1837 RIPMGMGQQP
+1837 RIPLPAGQQSLTSH
-1847 AGPEELQ
+1847 AGEVQ